1 MYVGKLAVEGLGNTD
16 FSVGDTV
23 KTYFSVGDTEK
34 SNFLLEIL
42 KNLDKASQMPR
53 LCNDV

>member
-1 MYVGKLAVEGLGNTD
+1 LGNTD

-42 KNLDKASQMPR
+42 KNLDKASQKPR